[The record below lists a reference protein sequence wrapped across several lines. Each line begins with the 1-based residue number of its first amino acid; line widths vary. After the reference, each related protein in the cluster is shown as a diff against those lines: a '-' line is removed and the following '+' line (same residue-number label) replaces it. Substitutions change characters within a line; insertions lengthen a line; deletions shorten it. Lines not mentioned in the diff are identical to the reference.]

1 MRTDE
6 VSPAP
11 SSEPAQRLSDASLA
25 GAAAQQPGYDR
36 SGLSTGIVHIGVG
49 GFHRAHQAV
58 VMDDLQSQGGH
69 ESWGITGLGA
79 LVGDSRMRDAL
90 NQQDGLYTLAVKHP
104 DGRRDNRVI
113 GSIRDMIVAPE
124 DPAGAVELMADPA
137 TRIVS
142 LTITEGGYNFNQAT
156 GLFDETTPAVAHDL
170 ALLRGEAGQDDGLRS
185 VFGLVVEALRLRRE
199 RGTAPFT
206 VMSCDNIQGNG
217 DTAALQF
224 AAFAELVDP
233 ELAVWIRES
242 VPFPNSMVDRITPV
256 TTDADREN
264 VLADTGRVDAWP
276 VVCEPFFQW
285 VLEDRFVPNADGTP
299 GRPAFEEAGVQL
311 VEDVEPY
318 ELMKLRLLNAS
329 HQALCYPG
337 RLAGLEYAHE
347 VCSDPL
353 YVSYLLA
360 YMELEATPTLHPV
373 PGIDLDDYRRT
384 LIERFAN
391 PEIRDTLARLCAE
404 ASDRIPKWLVPVI
417 RENLEAG
424 RSVELSATI
433 VASWARYAEGADE
446 QGRPFEI
453 VDPRRDAVIEAA
465 ARQAE
470 DPLAF
475 LRSEDLFGDLAQQDA
490 FTEPYLR
497 ALRTFQS
504 RGARAALEEV
514 LEIVGRPA
522 A

>member
-1 MRTDE
+1 MPTDT

-11 SSEPAQRLSDASLA
+11 SSEPAQRLADASL
-25 GAAAQQPGYDR
+25 PGTQAELPAYDR

-58 VMDDLQSQGGH
+58 VMDDLLAQGGH
-69 ESWGITGLGA
+69 DSWAITGLGA
-79 LVGDSRMRDAL
+79 LAGDSRMRDAL
-90 NQQDGLYTLAVKHP
+90 NDQDGLYTLAVKHP
-104 DGRRDNRVI
+104 DGHRDNRVI
-113 GSIRDMIVAPE
+113 GSIRNMIVAPE

-170 ALLRGEAGQDDGLRS
+170 EVLRGSGEGELRS
-185 VFGLVVEALRLRRE
+185 VFGLVAEALRARRE

-224 AAFAELVDP
+224 VAFAELVDP
-233 ELAVWIRES
+233 ELAAWIREN

-285 VLEDRFVPNADGTP
+285 VLEDHFVPGPDGAP
-299 GRPAFEEAGVQL
+299 GRPAFEKAGVQL

-353 YVSYLLA
+353 YVAYLLA
-360 YMELEATPTLHPV
+360 YMELEATPTLREV
-373 PGIDLDDYRRT
+373 PGVDLDDYRRT

-424 RSVELSATI
+424 RPVELSATI

-446 QGRPFEI
+446 NGRPFEI

-465 ARQAE
+465 SHHDE
-470 DPLAF
+470 DELSF
-475 LRSEDLFGDLAQQDA
+475 LRNEELFGDLVQQEA
-490 FTEPYLR
+490 FREPYLR
-497 ALRTFQS
+497 ALRGFRS
-504 RGARAALEEV
+504 RGARATLEEV
-514 LEIVGRPA
+514 LEVVGRPA